1 MLKNGR
7 QEKNKMEDKPQFY
20 ADNIQEYFESKSPE
34 ERMADSLEQIV
45 QLFDR
50 QNKMLMDISNIL
62 RKKM

>member
-1 MLKNGR
+1 
-7 QEKNKMEDKPQFY
+7 MEDKPQFY